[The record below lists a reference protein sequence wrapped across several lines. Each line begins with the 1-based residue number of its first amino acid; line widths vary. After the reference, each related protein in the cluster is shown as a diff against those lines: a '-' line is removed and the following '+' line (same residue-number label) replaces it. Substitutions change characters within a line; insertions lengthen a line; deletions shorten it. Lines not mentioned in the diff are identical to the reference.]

1 MPVEEKWKANQDKV
15 AFMKRFPGLLTA
27 WDQACG
33 KVLETTVP
41 LEARSGTV
49 LVFTDK
55 TFIVVPT
62 LTLDPSEIKD
72 ALTVA
77 RPVLEPAHAQAY
89 AEYDRLVAQDQA
101 ASREARLEKIMGA
114 IEHNVAQI
122 PELKDHVRSLVD
134 KWNKKEGTS
143 S

>member
-15 AFMKRFPGLLTA
+15 AFMKQFPGLLTT

-33 KVLETTVP
+33 KVLEAAVP

-49 LVFTDK
+49 LIFTDK
-55 TFIVVPT
+55 TFIVVPP

-72 ALTVA
+72 ALSVA
-77 RPVLEPAHAQAY
+77 RPVLESARAEAY
-89 AEYDRLVAQDQA
+89 AEYDRLVALDQA
-101 ASREARLEKIMGA
+101 ASRGARLEKIIGA
-114 IEHNVAQI
+114 IEHNVEQI
-122 PELKDHVRSLVD
+122 PELKDHVRSLVE
-134 KWNKKEGTS
+134 KWNKKDGTS